1 MWTEQQINAMSRTEL
16 VAAVGEARSCLA
28 EQAELEKRVA
38 AAQRAVANVEK
49 TAEERGQGLGTGT
62 SLLISVVIAAVVLLI
77 ISCGLGGSAA
87 AIFAGLIPAFV
98 FFGVSYYQLGI
109 KGAERSQQEGKAYY
123 EEHYPKAVKA
133 KEEAEASLA
142 ALRSSERFKNAALLL
157 PPVYFQ
163 PDWAARVQA
172 VLENR
177 RANTL
182 PEAFNCVEEDLH
194 RRAMEQ
200 MQAQQT
206 YAAQRTAQS
215 AEETASAARD
225 AAHAANR
232 SAYYNATRY

>member
-1 MWTEQQINAMSRTEL
+1 L
-16 VAAVGEARSCLA
+16 
-28 EQAELEKRVA
+28 
-38 AAQRAVANVEK
+38 
-49 TAEERGQGLGTGT
+49 
-62 SLLISVVIAAVVLLI
+62 
-77 ISCGLGGSAA
+77 
-87 AIFAGLIPAFV
+87 AIFLGLIAFIV
-98 FFGVSYYQLGI
+98 SFYLLGVKDG
-109 KGAERSQQEGKAYY
+109 ERSQQEGQAYY

-157 PPVYFQ
+157 PPAYFQ
-163 PDWAARVQA
+163 PDRAARVQT

-200 MQAQQT
+200 MQAQQA

-215 AEETASAARD
+215 AEDAASAAKD
-225 AAHAANR
+225 AAYAANR